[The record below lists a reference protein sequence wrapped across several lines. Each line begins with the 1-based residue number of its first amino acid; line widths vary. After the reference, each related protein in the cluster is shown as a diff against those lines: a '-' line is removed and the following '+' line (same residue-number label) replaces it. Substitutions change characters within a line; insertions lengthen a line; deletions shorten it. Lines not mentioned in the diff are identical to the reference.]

1 MKSKIISSV
10 RLKGSGHE
18 FQNKYE
24 PMSKAQVNEIKEGLQ
39 HFHGTEMFYQIP
51 LIRTRFADG
60 LKYLA
65 DVADCFWLITDTSVI
80 AKSLIPRSEF
90 ITIEFKRLS
99 EERQDFTGYEAE
111 IIYTDGNDN
120 ILEKHGYRVIDFPFD
135 ELRLFF
141 VNDTLM
147 LPSEY

>member
-1 MKSKIISSV
+1 MKT
-10 RLKGSGHE
+10 
-18 FQNKYE
+18 
-24 PMSKAQVNEIKEGLQ
+24 QVNEIKEGLQ

-51 LIRTRFADG
+51 LLRTRFTDG

-65 DVADCFWLITDTSVI
+65 SVADCFWLITDTSVI
-80 AKSLIPRSEF
+80 AKSLMNRSEF
-90 ITIEFKRLS
+90 ITIDFKRLS
-99 EERQDFTGYEAE
+99 EEKQDFTGYEAE

-120 ILEKHGYRVIDFPFD
+120 ILEKHGYRATDFPLD

-141 VNDTLM
+141 VNNTLM

>member
-1 MKSKIISSV
+1 M
-10 RLKGSGHE
+10 
-18 FQNKYE
+18 
-24 PMSKAQVNEIKEGLQ
+24 KAQVNEIKEGLQ

-51 LIRTRFADG
+51 LLRTRFTDG

-65 DVADCFWLITDTSVI
+65 NAADCFWLITDTSVI
-80 AKSLIPRSEF
+80 AKSLMNRSEF
-90 ITIEFKRLS
+90 ITIDFKRLS
-99 EERQDFTGYEAE
+99 EDKQDITGYEAE

-120 ILEKHGYRVIDFPFD
+120 ILEKHGYRATDFPLD

>member
-1 MKSKIISSV
+1 MNDK
-10 RLKGSGHE
+10 
-18 FQNKYE
+18 
-24 PMSKAQVNEIKEGLQ
+24 VNEIKEGLQ

-51 LIRTRFADG
+51 LIRTRFTDG

-65 DVADCFWLITDTSVI
+65 NVADCFWLITDTSVI
-80 AKSLIPRSEF
+80 AKSLMNRSEF
-90 ITIEFKRLS
+90 IRIDFKKLS
-99 EERQDFTGYEAE
+99 EEQQDFTGYEAE
-111 IIYTDGNDN
+111 IIYSDGNNN
-120 ILEKHGYRVIDFPFD
+120 ILEKHGYRATDFPLD

>member
-51 LIRTRFADG
+51 LIRTRYTDG

-65 DVADCFWLITDTSVI
+65 NVADCFWLITDTSVI
-80 AKSLIPRSEF
+80 YNH
-90 ITIEFKRLS
+90 RL
-99 EERQDFTGYEAE
+99 
-111 IIYTDGNDN
+111 
-120 ILEKHGYRVIDFPFD
+120 
-135 ELRLFF
+135 
-141 VNDTLM
+141 
-147 LPSEY
+147 

>member
-1 MKSKIISSV
+1 M
-10 RLKGSGHE
+10 
-18 FQNKYE
+18 
-24 PMSKAQVNEIKEGLQ
+24 KAQVNEIKEGLQ
-39 HFHGTEMFYQIP
+39 HFHGSETIFQIA
-51 LIRTRFADG
+51 LLRTRYTNG

-65 DVADCFWLITDTSVI
+65 EGSECFWLITDTSVI
-80 AKSLIPRSEF
+80 AKSLMNRSEF
-90 ITIEFKRLS
+90 KTIDFKRLP

-111 IIYTDGNDN
+111 ITYTDGNDN
-120 ILEKHGYRVIDFPFD
+120 VLEKHGYRANDFPLD

>member
-1 MKSKIISSV
+1 M
-10 RLKGSGHE
+10 
-18 FQNKYE
+18 
-24 PMSKAQVNEIKEGLQ
+24 KAQVNEIKEGLQ

-51 LIRTRFADG
+51 LLRTRFTDG

-65 DVADCFWLITDTSVI
+65 NAADCFWLITDTSVI
-80 AKSLIPRSEF
+80 AKSLMNRSEF
-90 ITIEFKRLS
+90 ITIHFKRLS
-99 EERQDFTGYEAE
+99 EEKQDYSGYEAE
-111 IIYTDGNDN
+111 IIYSDGNDN
-120 ILEKHGYRVIDFPFD
+120 ILEKHGYRATDFPLD